1 MNKVRKN
8 IVVSFLGAILILI
21 TYIYFD
27 KIKGN
32 IFSVTFLIIIIGTF
46 SINVLIWK
54 SGWFFGKIADLDFK
68 KATFYYSEVMNTL
81 RVLFTAFVVGF
92 SILWGTHYV
101 YALQHPE
108 SQILIVLQAQTILL
122 FFFLFYIV
130 FSCFFT
136 FMQELKNQ
144 ISLYHPGG

>member
-1 MNKVRKN
+1 MKRNGKN
-8 IVVSFLGAILILI
+8 IVVSFLGAILILA
-21 TYIYFD
+21 TYIYFGM
-27 KIKGN
+27 IKDN
-32 IFSVTFLIIIIGTF
+32 IFSVTFLIIFIGTV
-46 SINVLIWK
+46 SVNVLIWK
-54 SGWFFGKIADLDFK
+54 SKWFFGEIEKLDFK

-81 RVLFTAFVVGF
+81 RSLFIAFVVGF

-108 SQILIVLQAQTILL
+108 SQILIVLQVQTILL
-122 FFFLFYIV
+122 FLFLFYIV

-144 ISLYHPGG
+144 ISLCYSR